1 VALSTTRFSN
11 GGARV
16 GGSVLALALVVSTLT
31 VGCGAER
38 ERTIRVDRSDLPL
51 LGASA
56 TETARFAAGDG
67 LFEAV
72 FRAPDG
78 LGPLYIRSS
87 CEACHAADGRG
98 PGLVA
103 KMSVAALGAG
113 STPARSPLPFG
124 NTQRPYV
131 SGGGRTPLG
140 APAEIA
146 GRLRVSYR
154 LPPAV
159 WGRGYLEA
167 VSDGEIERLAAMAAT
182 RPGPIKGRIHRV
194 RCASEASGAAGGP
207 VPPHG
212 AGHRPGAA
220 GLIGR
225 FGLKAR
231 IATLDEFAADALQSD
246 MGLTSP
252 LRPRELPNPDG
263 LADDGR
269 PGMDVDWDMVQA
281 LGDYVRLIEIP
292 RPPATADGIV
302 AGARGRLIFERA
314 QCATCHVPE
323 LRTRPDYP
331 VPALAG
337 ITAPVY
343 TDFLLHDMGTA
354 LADGVVDGDAGPRE
368 WRTAPLM
375 GLRFMPAFLH
385 DGRARTIEEAVA
397 AHEGPGSEG
406 NGAVAAF
413 RALAPSDRD
422 EVVAFVRGL

>member
-1 VALSTTRFSN
+1 MTPARFNSDA
-11 GGARV
+11 ARV
-16 GGSVLALALVVSTLT
+16 AEGILATLALLVSALIT
-31 VGCGAER
+31 GCGAAR
-38 ERTIRVDRSDLPL
+38 ERTVRLDRSDMPL
-51 LGASA
+51 TGASA
-56 TETARFAAGDG
+56 AEAARFAEGDG

-103 KMSVAALGAG
+103 KMSTAASVEASGERG
-113 STPARSPLPFG
+113 SRRVPTPALPFG

-131 SGGGRTPLG
+131 SGGARTPLVTPGG
-140 APAEIA
+140 AAAE
-146 GRLRVSYR
+146 GLRVSYR

-159 WGRGYLEA
+159 WGRGYLES
-167 VSDGEIERLAAMAAT
+167 VSDGEIERLATAAAA

-194 RCASEASGAAGGP
+194 RCASEAAAAAAS
-207 VPPHG
+207 VHG
-212 AGHRPGAA
+212 AGHRAGST

-269 PGMDVDWDMVQA
+269 PGIDVDWETVQA

-292 RPPATADGIV
+292 RPTAAPAGV
-302 AGARGRLIFERA
+302 PGRVVFERA
-314 QCATCHVPE
+314 QCAICHVPE

-331 VPALAG
+331 VAALAG
-337 ITAPVY
+337 IAAPVY
-343 TDFLLHDMGTA
+343 TDLLLHDMGAA

-375 GLRFMPAFLH
+375 GLRFMPALLH
-385 DGRARTIEEAVA
+385 DGRARTVEDAIL
-397 AHEGPGSEG
+397 AHEGPGSEA
-406 NGAVAAF
+406 NDAVAVF
-413 RALAPSDRD
+413 RALGPADRD
-422 EVVAFVRGL
+422 ELLAFVRAL